1 MSYTQSK
8 ELAIGKAGEHIVCA
22 DLLIN
27 GFDAFLSDQGMPYDL
42 LLDDGVRFY
51 KVQVKTCMKARNVN
65 SQGRTKRIAYNFSVR
80 RKGKKGY
87 SRLSNKDCDIVALV
101 ALDISQ
107 IAYILIDH
115 APQTLNLSP
124 PGCNLGHMPAIDQ
137 FPISL
142 TFNKKDWFKNFKKII
157 TENSYCRSKRS
168 IARSGL
174 GAKLTEEEVIKIK
187 KLLLAGEKQKT
198 IAKVFNISEQNI
210 TSIKKGRS
218 WKHLKI

>member
-8 ELAIGKAGEHIVCA
+8 ELAIGKAGEHLVCA
-22 DLLIN
+22 DLLKK
-27 GFDAFLSDQGMPYDL
+27 GYEAFLSDQGMPYDL
-42 LLDDGVRFY
+42 LLDNGVRLY

-80 RKGKKGY
+80 RKGKNGC
-87 SRLSNKDCDIVALV
+87 SRLSNRDCDIVALV
-101 ALDISQ
+101 ALDINE

-124 PGCNLGHMPAIDQ
+124 PDCNLGHMPAIDQ
-137 FPISL
+137 LPISL
-142 TFNKKDWFKNFKKII
+142 IFNEKDWLKNFKKII
-157 TENSYCRSKRS
+157 TENSYCSSKRS

-187 KLLLAGEKQKT
+187 KLLLTREKQKT
-198 IAKVFNISEQNI
+198 IAKKFNISEQNI
-210 TSIKKGRS
+210 TSIKKGKS
-218 WKHLKI
+218 WKHIKI